1 MKDTTKETLS
11 FVVDLTWDL
20 IKFASSVIQDNVEY
34 SALEAQ
40 EEEREAERERKR
52 QENEKFKQSLSPNER
67 KIYEK
72 VEDLENE
79 NHRLRSAI
87 NAMTMIN
94 DELRDQVSSL
104 ESKINE

>member
-11 FVVDLTWDL
+11 FAVDLAWEL

-34 SALEAQ
+34 SALEVQ
-40 EEEREAERERKR
+40 EAEREAEREHKR

-94 DELRDQVSSL
+94 DKLRDQVSSL
-104 ESKINE
+104 ESKIDE